1 MHSLMDF
8 KLKFFIFIFISFST
22 LLKADSFRIIGYL
35 PTYRFSTIEAL
46 EVEKLTHLNIAF
58 AQVKSDGEMY
68 LKGNYNYVVQRAKE
82 KNPDLK
88 VLLSL
93 AGGGLSGTEFA
104 NWKRYMATSRR
115 SAFIH
120 RIVEFVKNNDFDGVD
135 VDLEWNNITA
145 DYPGFVTELSDS
157 IRSYNYEI
165 SAAFPAMKLYK
176 VLADQDLNVF
186 DYINIMAYDN
196 SGPWQP
202 KVVRQHSSYDL
213 AEKSIDFWAN
223 FCNLPKDKINLGI
236 PCYGYDFGVG
246 SVKSRTF
253 ATIINTQPELAFADN
268 INKTFYNS
276 IPTVIQKT
284 RLAKERCGGV
294 MLWEIG
300 QDALGDKGDYS
311 LLHYVHNTA
320 LTDGGNFLPKLKKFN
335 VYQSEESII
344 SIQLENEV
352 APGSYF
358 VLQDI
363 VGCANEKFDVC
374 HETGKINFD
383 LGIYPR
389 GVYVISLVEPGFRP
403 ISQKIMKLKS

>member
-1 MHSLMDF
+1 MNF
-8 KLKFFIFIFISFST
+8 KLSLFALLFLISTKAS
-22 LLKADSFRIIGYL
+22 ADSFRIIGYL

-46 EVEKLTHLNIAF
+46 EVEKLTHLNLAF
-58 AQVKSDGEMY
+58 GQTSSDGFIQ
-68 LKGNYNYVVQRAKE
+68 LKGNYEYVIQRAKE
-82 KNPDLK
+82 KNPDLR

-93 AGGGLSGTEFA
+93 AGGGLSSVEFT
-104 NWKRYMATSRR
+104 NWKKNMAVARR
-115 SAFIH
+115 SDFIH
-120 RIVEFVKNNDFDGVD
+120 NILLFVKNNNFDGVD
-135 VDLEWNNITA
+135 VDLEWNNVTA

-157 IRSYNYEI
+157 MRSNKLEI

-176 VLADQDLNVF
+176 VMANQDLNIF

-202 KVVRQHSSYDL
+202 KVVKQHSSFDL
-213 AEKSIDFWAN
+213 AEKSIDFWSTY
-223 FCNLPKDKINLGI
+223 CNLPKDKINLGI
-236 PCYGYDFGVG
+236 PCYGYDFGVK
-246 SVKSRTF
+246 SVKSKTF
-253 ATIINTQPELAFADN
+253 ANIISTQPELAFSDN
-268 INKTFYNS
+268 IQKTFYNS
-276 IPTVIQKT
+276 IPTVIEKT

-335 VYQSEESII
+335 VIQTEGNMLSIH
-344 SIQLENEV
+344 LENDV

-363 VGCANEKFDVC
+363 VGCANEKIDLC
-374 HETGKINFD
+374 HPKGFNNFN

-389 GVYVISLVEPGFRP
+389 GVYVISLVEPGFRT